1 MKEFHIN
8 QFLSVRLQQDETI
21 IYVAREPFRQCKFLL
36 LNIPI
41 SEMSTFDEIESIDEA
56 AEKMNEKA
64 EREIQKIEIPPEVEF
79 WGHCSNLQ
87 VWYEHGYDT
96 RLIHSN
102 LACPLLRKLTEVGD
116 PLAKKVFKSE
126 ILKRYRDGSERTR
139 GYLADEGFL
148 EYITDDEQL
157 NCLLD
162 TDNFIALTEL
172 AEEVWPERDPY
183 EVIFEL
189 YGDDRI
195 KLDNR
200 KVIEL
205 DFSGLELGLE
215 KFPRAI
221 LDLKSLHILY
231 FGYTYIKEIP
241 EEIDNLKDLVDF
253 DIWSNELSYLPE
265 SFCNLTSLERLDLG
279 GNKIQALPKNIGNL
293 AKLMELN
300 LAHNQLKELP
310 ESMCCLHSLK
320 KLILSYNQLMKIPK
334 CIFDLSS
341 LQILDVSGNPLLNNS
356 AITEK
361 LKTFKKI

>member
-8 QFLSVRLQQDETI
+8 QYLSLRLKQDETI
-21 IYVAREPFRQCKFLL
+21 IYVAGEPFRQCKFLL

-56 AEKMNEKA
+56 AEKINEKA
-64 EREIQKIEIPPEVEF
+64 EREIRKIEIPPEVEF

-102 LACPLLRKLTEVGD
+102 LAFPLLKKLTEAGD
-116 PLAKKVFKSE
+116 PQAKKVFKSE

-172 AEEVWPERDPY
+172 VEEVWSERDPY

-189 YGDDRI
+189 YGEDRM
-195 KLDNR
+195 KLENR
-200 KVIEL
+200 KVVEL
-205 DFSGLELGLE
+205 YLSNLGLTE
-215 KFPRAI
+215 FPKAI
-221 LDLKSLHILY
+221 IYLKNLEVLSLRVNN
-231 FGYTYIKEIP
+231 IKKIP
-241 EEIDNLKDLVDF
+241 EEIKKLSSLKELWVG
-253 DIWSNELSYLPE
+253 SNELTSIPSSLCEIMSLEALWLGGNKIETLPVNFGNLTQLKILRLENNQIKELPE
-265 SFCNLTSLERLDLG
+265 SFCKIRTLEH
-279 GNKIQALPKNIGNL
+279 
-293 AKLMELN
+293 LN
-300 LAHNQLKELP
+300 LSKNPINKEL
-310 ESMCCLHSLK
+310 
-320 KLILSYNQLMKIPK
+320 KIR
-334 CIFDLSS
+334 
-341 LQILDVSGNPLLNNS
+341 
-356 AITEK
+356 EK
-361 LKTFKKI
+361 LKNVKEVIIN